1 MELFWKAAAAGLL
14 AVVLCLTLGKS
25 GKDMGT
31 LLSMAACCLI
41 AMVVMAY
48 LEPVLDFM
56 RELEEVGDLQGD
68 MLGILL
74 KAMGIGLVS
83 EVASMVCTDAGNS
96 SLGKTLQMLGGTA
109 VLWLSI
115 PIFRALLE
123 LIQQILGEI
132 R

>member
-1 MELFWKAAAAGLL
+1 MELFWKAAAVGLL

-68 MLGILL
+68 MLG
-74 KAMGIGLVS
+74 
-83 EVASMVCTDAGNS
+83 S
-96 SLGKTLQMLGGTA
+96 S
-109 VLWLSI
+109 
-115 PIFRALLE
+115 
-123 LIQQILGEI
+123 
-132 R
+132 